1 MSILPIVVRVE
12 QFADFSQANLGDR
25 ALDLAWL
32 RQFVSVP
39 PTLLIPADT
48 FDKVLISTHSVLK
61 LQQLIDDDQMSPTS
75 KQKKISEFFTKL
87 LLPQSFITHIH
98 AEYHEYFSSQTVRVF
113 SASSSASSTI
123 SEVRGEVNLLI
134 AIKNVWGEL
143 LLNSIKQSKK
153 RPQLVST
160 NILIQAIPIT
170 KVVGFVASHHL
181 GGMHKAALVIQAQA
195 GAGKKVGD
203 IETYQVDV
211 RSQAIIV
218 RPDIQPQPRNNKKI
232 ELSLLSDAE
241 CRQLAAL
248 SIPIIRQR
256 LRPMVIHW
264 SLTQAGFVF
273 YDLLQP
279 SQTNTS
285 YPAARTQPTSAT
297 KVYVASNSIARMS
310 ASIPLVDGVGP
321 ISARYLVHTSGLHP
335 IGALRNTASQTVLK
349 HNIRRALFELV
360 SVKRDLTILYSLYTA
375 TPTQR
380 AKLFLSESER
390 TAETETAMLSGA
402 SFLLTFP
409 QWLDFELQTLVEF
422 LKQTP
427 VHLDLVLPEIKTP
440 TEIPLLLK
448 HIQKSGLQKMP
459 NVKIWLEVATP
470 AIAQSLHLF
479 PLDNISGILINLNEL
494 LPRLL
499 CVDPAMIRVKKEST
513 QQLATAV
520 IQDLLSGVSKQL
532 LQSFHTQQISVMVL
546 SQIIEPIVVKKIVS
560 LGWQGI
566 CVQPSQILETRSYI
580 QNAEKLVIEHK
591 L

>member
-25 ALDLAWL
+25 ALDLTWL

-39 PTLLIPADT
+39 PTLLIPSDT
-48 FDKVLISTHSVLK
+48 FDKVLISTHSILK
-61 LQQLIDDDQMSPTS
+61 LQQLIDDDQSSPNS

-98 AEYHEYFSSQTVRVF
+98 AEYHEYFSNQPVRVF
-113 SASSSASSTI
+113 SATSSAGSTI
-123 SEVRGEVNLLI
+123 NEVRGEVNLLI
-134 AIKNVWGEL
+134 AIKNIWGEL
-143 LLNSIKQSKK
+143 ILNSIKQSKK
-153 RPQLVST
+153 HLQLVPS

-170 KVVGFVASHHL
+170 KVMGSVASHHL
-181 GGMHKAALVIQAQA
+181 GGIHKAALVIQAQT
-195 GAGKKVGD
+195 GLGKKQGE

-211 RSQAIIV
+211 RSQAVIV
-218 RPDIQPQPRNNKKI
+218 RPDVQQQQRLTRKS
-232 ELSLLSDAE
+232 ELTLLSDAQ

-256 LRPMVIHW
+256 LRPIVIHW
-264 SLTQAGFVF
+264 SLTQDGFIF
-273 YDLLQP
+273 YDPLQP
-279 SQTNTS
+279 SQTNIS
-285 YPAARTQPTSAT
+285 YPTTPTQPTSAT

-321 ISARYLVHTSGLHP
+321 ITARYLVHTSGLHP
-335 IGALRNTASQTVLK
+335 IGALRNTSTQTVLK

-360 SVKRDLTILYSLYTA
+360 SVKREVNILYSLYNA
-375 TPTQR
+375 TPAQR
-380 AKLFLSESER
+380 AKLFLSESEK
-390 TAETETAMLSGA
+390 TADTETAGLSGA

-409 QWLDFELQTLVEF
+409 QWLDFELQTLAEF

-427 VHLDLVLPEIKTP
+427 SHLDLVIPEIKTP

-459 NVKIWLEVATP
+459 NVKIWLEIATP
-470 AIAQSLHLF
+470 AIAHSLHLF

-499 CVDPAMIRVKKEST
+499 CIDPAMIRAKKEST

-520 IQDLLSGVSKQL
+520 IQDLLSAVSKQL
-532 LQSFHTQQISVMVL
+532 LQAFHTQQISVMVL
-546 SQIIEPIVVKKIVS
+546 SQIIEPVIVKKIVS
-560 LGWQGI
+560 LGWLGI